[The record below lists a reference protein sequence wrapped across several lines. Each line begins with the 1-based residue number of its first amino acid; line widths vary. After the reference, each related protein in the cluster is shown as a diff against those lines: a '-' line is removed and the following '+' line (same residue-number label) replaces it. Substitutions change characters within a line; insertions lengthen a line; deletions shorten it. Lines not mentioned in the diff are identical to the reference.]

1 MKDPRY
7 YVAQAADCR
16 RLSLI
21 APDRLTASRLKE
33 LARDYDALVT
43 RSRPVRTY
51 GNVGARVREARLSRL
66 CINASRD
73 QKNPGVKSR
82 P

>member
-21 APDRLTASRLKE
+21 APDQLTSSRLNE
-33 LARDYDALVT
+33 LAREYEDLVNDLVPSELT
-43 RSRPVRTY
+43 ATS
-51 GNVGARVREARLSRL
+51 
-66 CINASRD
+66 ASA
-73 QKNPGVKSR
+73 SASA
-82 P
+82 

>member
-21 APDRLTASRLKE
+21 APDRLTASRLNE
-33 LARDYDALVT
+33 LARDYEALV
-43 RSRPVRTY
+43 SDLAPL
-51 GNVGARVREARLSRL
+51 EAPTLVPR
-66 CINASRD
+66 ATAD
-73 QKNPGVKSR
+73 QS
-82 P
+82 

>member
-21 APDRLTASRLKE
+21 APDRLTASRLNE
-33 LARDYDALVT
+33 LAREYEALVT
-43 RSRPVRTY
+43 DLARSGTPILAATLSLDAI
-51 GNVGARVREARLSRL
+51 AR
-66 CINASRD
+66 
-73 QKNPGVKSR
+73 
-82 P
+82 

>member
-21 APDRLTASRLKE
+21 APDGLTASRLKE
-33 LARDYDALVT
+33 LARDYDALVHDLVPSELT
-43 RSRPVRTY
+43 GTSPPSSAK
-51 GNVGARVREARLSRL
+51 G
-66 CINASRD
+66 
-73 QKNPGVKSR
+73 
-82 P
+82 

>member
-21 APDRLTASRLKE
+21 APDRLTASRLNE
-33 LARDYDALVT
+33 LAREYEDLVNDLVPSELT
-43 RSRPVRTY
+43 ATSAP
-51 GNVGARVREARLSRL
+51 
-66 CINASRD
+66 ASAK
-73 QKNPGVKSR
+73 QG
-82 P
+82 